1 MTWEADIPGLQ
12 VKSHSTGPNPGVCIH
27 RHLYTYLMNKCKC
40 TPIATCYKQ
49 FKEQT
54 KKTSNKRKNNSRSFL
69 DLRQPASCCSFCL
82 ALQGAWGKTP
92 TTTLHFCICRQGIE
106 GTMPASSTKGTRM
119 DKTADSLSQKALPK
133 FPSWRLPRSEPTS
146 NPCRKHPPLLQGAAV
161 WLGKCHQL
169 CP

>member
-1 MTWEADIPGLQ
+1 MTWEADIPGLE

-27 RHLYTYLMNKCKC
+27 RHLYTYLMNKR
-40 TPIATCYKQ
+40 
-49 FKEQT
+49 
-54 KKTSNKRKNNSRSFL
+54 KKTSNKRKNNSKSFL

-119 DKTADSLSQKALPK
+119 DKTADSLSQKALPE